1 MPKPSRGG
9 RQNNRRPNKRAI
21 ARAVRT
27 SRTAPL
33 ARIRA
38 KPTIR
43 GRGVSS
49 ASINALRRFA
59 FFPKKLKADGN
70 LDTKWWLEGLKW
82 AGLVTMKLLATL
94 LTKETVDELLRRHPL
109 PLQHPLTGKLLAGG
123 IPTGALMRLAF
134 GPEDFLGESDFV
146 NTSSAPA
153 KGHYRQGRL
162 EWVKVIINP
171 SAHVPSRGGMI
182 AAAIVPCNRDQMRDD
197 FKSRYTETHTLNELL
212 KTPGVVYKT
221 MTTPTTLT
229 FSPRP
234 AQHAYE
240 WLQFGCQDV
249 SSGLYGEGGD
259 CCLYLDIG
267 IHNLSSDTKDQTA
280 NYSLAS
286 SLLDVTIEAR
296 VHLRE
301 YDEGVNVRSNPIAL
315 MDPGKVGI
323 SDQNTHR
330 SIDLAAV
337 HAHGGVLLMEDP
349 DLTLD
354 SMSI

>member
-1 MPKPSRGG
+1 MPKPNRGG
-9 RQNNRRPNKRAI
+9 RTTNRRPAKRAI
-21 ARAVRT
+21 ARAVR
-27 SRTAPL
+27 SARTAPL
-33 ARIRA
+33 ARVRA
-38 KPTIR
+38 RPTIR

-49 ASINALRRFA
+49 AAINALRRFA
-59 FFPKKLKADGN
+59 FFPKKLKSDGS
-70 LDTKWWLEGLKW
+70 LDTKWWLESLKW
-82 AGLVTMKLLATL
+82 AGLVAMKMLATL
-94 LTKETVDELLRRHPL
+94 LKQDAIDEFLQRHPL
-109 PLQHPLTGKLLAGG
+109 PPTHPMNGKLLAGA
-123 IPTGALMRLAF
+123 IPTGAIMRLAF
-134 GPEDFLGESDFV
+134 GPEDFLGETDFI
-146 NTSSAPA
+146 NASTEPA

-182 AAAIVPCNRDQMRDD
+182 AAAIVPCNRDQMKDD
-197 FKSRYTETHTLNELL
+197 FKSRLTETHDLNELL

-240 WLQFGCQDV
+240 WLQFGCQDAT
-249 SSGLYGEGGD
+249 SGLYGAGGD
-259 CCLYLDIG
+259 CCIYLDIG

-286 SLLDVTIEAR
+286 CLIDVTIEAR

-301 YDEGVNVRSNPIAL
+301 YDEGVLVRTGPVNLTNPDAI
-315 MDPGKVGI
+315 GI
-323 SDQNTHR
+323 FNGIRTKSVNTSEIH
-330 SIDLAAV
+330 S
-337 HAHGGVLLMEDP
+337 HGGVLLMP
-349 DLTLD
+349 NTDLTLD

>member
-1 MPKPSRGG
+1 MPRPTRGSR
-9 RQNNRRPNKRAI
+9 QTNRRAPKRAI
-21 ARAVRT
+21 ARAVRIA
-27 SRTAPL
+27 RTAPL
-33 ARIRA
+33 ARVRA
-38 KPTIR
+38 RPTVR

-59 FFPKKLKADGN
+59 FFPKKLKTDGN

-82 AGLVTMKLLATL
+82 AGLVAMKLLATM
-94 LTKETVDELLRRHPL
+94 LTKEALAEHLKRFPLSAGHPYS
-109 PLQHPLTGKLLAGG
+109 GKLLAGG
-123 IPTGALMRLAF
+123 VPTGALMRLAF
-134 GPEDFLGESDFV
+134 GPEDFLGETDFI

-153 KGHYRQGRL
+153 IGHYRQGRL

-171 SAHVPSRGGMI
+171 SAHAPNRGGMI
-182 AAAIVPCNRDQMRDD
+182 AAALIPCNRDQMRDD
-197 FKSRYTETHTLNELL
+197 FKSRITEAHDLNELL

-249 SSGLYGEGGD
+249 ASGLYGAGGD

-301 YDEGVNVRSNPIAL
+301 YDEGVFVRSGPVNL
-315 MDPGKVGI
+315 MN
-323 SDQNTHR
+323 SDNIGVYNGARTLSVPND
-330 SIDLAAV
+330 SIIT
-337 HAHGGVLLMEDP
+337 HGGVMLMPDP
-349 DLTLD
+349 ELTLD